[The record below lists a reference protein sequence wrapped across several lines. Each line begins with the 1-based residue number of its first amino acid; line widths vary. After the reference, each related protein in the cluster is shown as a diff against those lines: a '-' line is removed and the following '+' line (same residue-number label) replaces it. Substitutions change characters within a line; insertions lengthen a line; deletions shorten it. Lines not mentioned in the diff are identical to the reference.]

1 MTFHLVLHF
10 HYALAYVLACIFGDG
25 CILPLFA
32 AAQWNHFLKKTGTV
46 SAKASGI
53 AIAEA
58 IAIVP
63 DFSGGYKGSQ
73 WFQ

>member
-1 MTFHLVLHF
+1 MAVYFLP
-10 HYALAYVLACIFGDG
+10 Y
-25 CILPLFA
+25 PLFA